1 MVTPSAIP
9 SQNFNKVFI
18 MTAIKQVTKYE
29 TPDGLLFDSEDEAIL
44 HTQCAN
50 AQKLYEDVAMSVETD
65 EGIYEVD
72 FTTYL
77 SWLTENT
84 QLAEAILNIS
94 KQGK

>member
-1 MVTPSAIP
+1 
-9 SQNFNKVFI
+9 

-29 TPDGLLFDSEDEAIL
+29 TPDGLLFDTEDEAIQ
-44 HTQCAN
+44 HEQCN
-50 AQKLYEDVAMSVETD
+50 KAQKLYEDVAMFVETD

>member
-1 MVTPSAIP
+1 
-9 SQNFNKVFI
+9 

-50 AQKLYEDVAMSVETD
+50 AQKLYEDVAMFVETD

-77 SWLTENT
+77 YWLTENT